1 MSNSM
6 PAAGPS
12 PEAKDASLLSQ
23 QTVGDFSLSRRTRP
37 FIRGSRIRRS
47 DSAFRAARGTLVAM
61 SWFERVKKATAGQR
75 VTRADKRQAT
85 AVVDELNALN
95 AERDGLTRDGL
106 AGVATITAIGQ
117 NVATT
122 ALGTWHELILE
133 VQLPDRDPYRA
144 TRRVS
149 IELST
154 SPHIRI
160 GAKLPVRVDPQDSS
174 KVLVIASP

>member
-1 MSNSM
+1 M
-6 PAAGPS
+6 PVSYLSKPWEISHRVAEPGHSFAAAVS
-12 PEAKDASLLSQ
+12 
-23 QTVGDFSLSRRTRP
+23 VGSE
-37 FIRGSRIRRS
+37 
-47 DSAFRAARGTLVAM
+47 SAFRATRRTLVAM
-61 SWFERVKKATAGQR
+61 GWFERAKKATAGQR

-95 AERDGLTRDGL
+95 AERDRLTRDGL